1 MSETEIKA
9 DATQALADTK
19 TKIASLE
26 TDAQTGLETV
36 VVNVEAAAKT
46 FYEKHVTAF
55 AAVAGA
61 AVGALAMLV
70 KIKLL

>member
-1 MSETEIKA
+1 MDEVKT

-26 TDAQTGLETV
+26 TDAETGLKTV

-55 AAVAGA
+55 AGVAGA
-61 AVGALAMLV
+61 AIGCLATIV
-70 KIKLL
+70 KLKLL

>member
-1 MSETEIKA
+1 MSETNS

-19 TKIASLE
+19 AKIASLE
-26 TDAQTGLETV
+26 TDAQTGLNTI
-36 VVNVEAAAKT
+36 VVNLEAQAKT

-55 AAVAGA
+55 AAAAGL
-61 AVGALAMLV
+61 AVGALGMLV